1 MGFLGK
7 RDKRPMASEKTTAAE
22 DGKAVKAAPVSD
34 TDTDAKAAA
43 DKAVLSA
50 GGKQY
55 RVGAGDVIEV
65 ETLAAAKA
73 GDSHLFDKVLLLET
87 GGGVQVGSPFLP
99 KIKVHATV
107 LENFRADKVR
117 VFKMRRRKK
126 SRRAQ
131 GHRQNL
137 SRVRIDKI
145 ETAA

>member
-34 TDTDAKAAA
+34 TDTDAKAA

>member
-22 DGKAVKAAPVSD
+22 DGKAVKAAPVS
-34 TDTDAKAAA
+34 DTDAKAAA

-87 GGGVQVGSPFLP
+87 GGGVQVGAPFLP

>member
-1 MGFLGK
+1 MSFLGK
-7 RDKRPMASEKTTAAE
+7 RDKRPMDSEKTAAAE
-22 DGKAVKAAPVSD
+22 DGKAAS
-34 TDTDAKAAA
+34 DTDAKAAA

>member
-34 TDTDAKAAA
+34 TDAKAVA

-87 GGGVQVGSPFLP
+87 GGGVQVGAPFLP
-99 KIKVHATV
+99 KIQVRATV